1 MSVSETSQI
10 SGNQKYQDLFVD
22 IGSRLENMKN
32 KQTLRMELI
41 KLSKEIKY
49 FDEKIINIRQKIHG
63 SLSKI
68 ELMKQKIIK
77 PEKELQD
84 LSAEKEQVEK
94 DKKELDAL
102 EAKMAEKLKLLP
114 EIKSKMKIIRRDYKS
129 SQSSYYKIK
138 EAHDALDAENKIL
151 EKQIVENKAKMDAL
165 SSENTVMKSTRDL
178 LKGLIPDNFDQDTFD
193 KVQVNQG
200 ETLELFIQDMKTNM
214 EFIKSEIKRLDSEKD
229 QMKKQIEPIRKIIQ
243 ENKAK
248 ISEISQVL
256 GETKDLDSIIEKSE
270 RLNQEIKLLPKK
282 TQEMKTES
290 NAFETKINE
299 IDQQMVLNKKLEIEL
314 SQRLD
319 YLKKRKQQMDSLE
332 DIESEIQRLGKE
344 TLDDKKQKS
353 IYQRLGQLSKSI
365 YEELSVIK
373 DQSQTQMEDYMKT
386 LDLNLGY

>member
-299 IDQQMVLNKKLEIEL
+299 IDQQMVLNKKLELEL